1 MVKHGWYKGYDETGN
16 IIDEDTYREGSC
28 VENCEWRQT
37 FGEGLGQSV
46 QQTVDG
52 GFIVTSTQQLRT
64 QLAQWFRKQGAIVHS
79 AQGEKEWEQMREK
92 LELDMVILD
101 RPKRG
106 VTTGGISLN

>member
-1 MVKHGWYKGYDETGN
+1 MN
-16 IIDEDTYREGSC
+16 IDSSILKKEESNMAIKNARIGM
-28 VENCEWRQT
+28 
-37 FGEGLGQSV
+37 L
-46 QQTVDG
+46 VDDW
-52 GFIVTSTQQLRT
+52 QLRT
-64 QLAQWFRKQGAIVHS
+64 QLAQWFRQQGAIVHS